1 MRFLLANRSYRCI
14 ASKSCTIK
22 MPHFKKCLKEPV
34 QDRAFAGVHVIK
46 EKHLTIRY
54 SEHEAISFRS
64 AEQNKRISIIVM
76 LIVVVDS
83 I

>member
-1 MRFLLANRSYRCI
+1 MYVCMYGCIYVRTYVIFCLQIKLL
-14 ASKSCTIK
+14 
-22 MPHFKKCLKEPV
+22 FKLKGPV

-54 SEHEAISFRS
+54 GEHEAISFRS

>member
-1 MRFLLANRSYRCI
+1 M
-14 ASKSCTIK
+14 
-22 MPHFKKCLKEPV
+22 

-46 EKHLTIRY
+46 EKHSTIRY
-54 SEHEAISFRS
+54 SEHKAISFRS

>member
-1 MRFLLANRSYRCI
+1 MALR
-14 ASKSCTIK
+14 
-22 MPHFKKCLKEPV
+22 LKGPV

>member
-1 MRFLLANRSYRCI
+1 MKKILCITQNLATVTCQMCFDSTDGFLD
-14 ASKSCTIK
+14 
-22 MPHFKKCLKEPV
+22 LKGPV

>member
-1 MRFLLANRSYRCI
+1 MRLNSFYTFFTTSEH
-14 ASKSCTIK
+14 SG
-22 MPHFKKCLKEPV
+22 LKGPV
-34 QDRAFAGVHVIK
+34 QDKAFAGVHVIK

>member
-1 MRFLLANRSYRCI
+1 MDSI
-14 ASKSCTIK
+14 
-22 MPHFKKCLKEPV
+22 PLKGPV

>member
-1 MRFLLANRSYRCI
+1 MKSYEKARED
-14 ASKSCTIK
+14 
-22 MPHFKKCLKEPV
+22 LKGPV